1 MSFET
6 FGLEHN
12 LYIVGTL
19 FIWVTVLFVSSKFLD
34 TQQRHMMVIVL
45 ITLSL
50 GQEIFDDILRW
61 NEGVWYVA
69 NDLPLHMCGLSLI
82 TSTYAL
88 YTKSQTAFE
97 LSYFLGLGGAL
108 QAIVT
113 PDPGRF
119 PLDVSVFWNFLSHG
133 IIIMNVLW
141 LIFIE
146 NMRCR
151 RGSFLNIILITNAGV
166 FIISFLNSVLGG
178 NYWFICQKPSGESPF
193 IIGEWPLYFI
203 GFEMFGIIVL
213 GLFYIPMIILRR
225 KGVQFA
231 VR

>member
-141 LIFIE
+141 LIVIE

-166 FIISFLNSVLGG
+166 FIISFVNSVLGG
-178 NYWFICQKPSGESPF
+178 NYWFICQKLGGESLF

-203 GFEMFGIIVL
+203 GFEMFGILVL
-213 GLFYIPMIILRR
+213 GLFYIPMIILRK

>member
-82 TSTYAL
+82 
-88 YTKSQTAFE
+88 
-97 LSYFLGLGGAL
+97 LS
-108 QAIVT
+108 
-113 PDPGRF
+113 
-119 PLDVSVFWNFLSHG
+119 
-133 IIIMNVLW
+133 
-141 LIFIE
+141 LIHI
-146 NMRCR
+146 
-151 RGSFLNIILITNAGV
+151 
-166 FIISFLNSVLGG
+166 
-178 NYWFICQKPSGESPF
+178 
-193 IIGEWPLYFI
+193 
-203 GFEMFGIIVL
+203 
-213 GLFYIPMIILRR
+213 
-225 KGVQFA
+225 
-231 VR
+231 